1 MDFFISLVLWNT
13 ITMFTWGIRRKK
25 KEMSIKNWTLCALSE
40 ILVASTWLWVYFLW
54 GKMLSSKSPWLFFHS
69 SNHLISLCQF
79 EATKTTDM
87 LCSRTMPWNYAQ
99 QKIFKRN
106 EMHHYD
112 SNDKGRKSTAFL
124 FLHTSPSERQFGD
137 KGWSWKP
144 WKASNANPASPWV
157 WSNSKNH
164 PQISRF
170 FPEP

>member
-1 MDFFISLVLWNT
+1 
-13 ITMFTWGIRRKK
+13 
-25 KEMSIKNWTLCALSE
+25 MSIKIELCVLCLRFWSQVLDSE
-40 ILVASTWLWVYFLW
+40 SIFFEVKCFHLKA
-54 GKMLSSKSPWLFFHS
+54 PDIFFHS
-69 SNHLISLCQF
+69 SNHLISVCQF

-87 LCSRTMPWNYAQ
+87 LCSCTMPWNYAQ
-99 QKIFKRN
+99 QKLFKRN

-124 FLHTSPSERQFGD
+124 FLHTSPPERQFGD

-157 WSNSKNH
+157 WSNSENH